1 MRKALRIIF
10 QNIWYIDLLEN
21 IKVLPGKAENLDE
34 MLKKVKEPFDFQVF
48 LKKFVSAFEPAEPGS
63 NSANP
68 VRKNSSVQLSLGQ
81 TCFLL
86 IPCVNKLFH
95 SF

>member
-1 MRKALRIIF
+1 MHHV
-10 QNIWYIDLLEN
+10 EN
-21 IKVLPGKAENLDE
+21 TKVLPGKAENLDE
-34 MLKKVKEPFDFQVF
+34 MLKKIMEHSCFKVF
-48 LKKFVSAFEPAEPGS
+48 LKKVASAFEPAEPRS
-63 NSANP
+63 ISANP

-81 TCFLL
+81 KCFLL